1 MARGEGITI
10 RDVAR
15 LAGVSIT
22 AVSHALNGKGTIS
35 EATRTRVKAAAD
47 ELGYQADAF
56 ARGMRQGS
64 IGAVGLVL
72 RSLDALGDYTPAG
85 VDVFERFVGIV
96 SAKALAKG
104 LSITLV
110 PDLSRQPV
118 PPLAFSMDGYIIMSP
133 HENDPVAAVL
143 DKRRIPYVCYGK
155 IPGRPDF
162 SHWAS
167 EDDPL
172 SARQALAHFENAG
185 AREVVLVP
193 GTDRN
198 SWNQDFRQEYLTW
211 CHTHGVRPKV
221 YEQAERSGV
230 DGGRE
235 VGRRILADGVPD
247 AVLCLTG
254 RHAAGVQLEFLAAGL
269 NIPAEVV
276 IAAASD
282 SEHSRSSRPAI
293 TAFELN
299 PAACAD
305 ALLDM
310 LQELLRTGT
319 APGPFLAKARLRP
332 RASTRR
338 DPA

>member
-1 MARGEGITI
+1 MARGQGVTI

-15 LAGVSIT
+15 RAGVSIT
-22 AVSHALNGKGTIS
+22 VVSHSLNGKGTVS
-35 EATRTRVKAAAD
+35 EATRARVRAAAD

-64 IGAVGLVL
+64 IGAIGLVL

-85 VDVFERFVGIV
+85 VDVFERFAGIA

-110 PDLSRQPV
+110 PDLTRRPV

-133 HENDPVAAVL
+133 HEDDQVAAVL
-143 DKRRIPYVCYGK
+143 DRRSIPYVCYGRVLA
-155 IPGRPDF
+155 RPEF
-162 SHWAS
+162 IHWAS

-172 SARQALAHFENAG
+172 AARQLLAHFEGAG
-185 AREVVLVP
+185 ARQVVLVR
-193 GTDRN
+193 GIDRN
-198 SWNQDFRQEYLTW
+198 AWNHDFQQEYLAW
-211 CHTHGVRPKV
+211 CQRQGVKPRV
-221 YEQAERSGV
+221 YEQPESSGV

-235 VGRRILADGVPD
+235 AGARIMAEGIPD

-254 RHAAGVQLEFLAAGL
+254 RHAAGVQQAFLAAGV
-269 NIPAEVV
+269 NIPEHVM

-282 SEHSRSSRPAI
+282 SEHARSSRPAI

-310 LQELLRTGT
+310 LQELLKTGS
-319 APGPFLAKARLRP
+319 AAGPRLTKAKLRP

-338 DPA
+338 E

>member
-15 LAGVSIT
+15 RAGVSIT
-22 AVSHALNGKGTIS
+22 VVSHSLNGKGTVS
-35 EATRTRVKAAAD
+35 EATRARVKAAAD

-56 ARGMRQGS
+56 ARGMRQGR
-64 IGAVGLVL
+64 IGAIGLVL
-72 RSLDALGDYTPAG
+72 RSLDALGDYAPAG
-85 VDVFERFVGIV
+85 VDVFERFAGIV
-96 SAKALAKG
+96 SSRALAKG

-110 PDLSRQPV
+110 PDLTRRPV
-118 PPLAFSMDGYIIMSP
+118 PPLAFSMDGYIVMSP
-133 HENDPVAAVL
+133 HEDDPVVAL
-143 DKRRIPYVCYGK
+143 LERRGIPYVCYGRVLAR
-155 IPGRPDF
+155 PGFTR
-162 SHWAS
+162 WAS

-172 SARQALAHFENAG
+172 AARQLLAHLEAGG

-198 SWNQDFRQEYLTW
+198 AWNHDFRQEYLAW
-211 CHTHGVRPKV
+211 CERHAITPRV
-221 YEQAERSGV
+221 YEQPERAGV
-230 DGGRE
+230 EGGRQA
-235 VGRRILADGVPD
+235 GARILADGVPE

-254 RHAAGVQLEFLAAGL
+254 RHAAGVQQEFLAAGV
-269 NIPAEVV
+269 NVPGQVM

-282 SEHSRSSRPAI
+282 SEHARSSRPAI

-310 LQELLRTGT
+310 LQEVLETGGT
-319 APGPFLAKARLRP
+319 AGPRLTKARLRP

-338 DPA
+338 E

>member
-1 MARGEGITI
+1 MARAEGITI

-15 LAGVSIT
+15 RAGVSIT
-22 AVSHALNGKGTIS
+22 AVSHSLNGKGTIS
-35 EATRTRVKAAAD
+35 AETRARVRVAAD

-64 IGAVGLVL
+64 IGAIGLVL

-85 VDVFERFVGIV
+85 VDLFERFAGIV

-110 PDLSRQPV
+110 PDLTSRPV

-133 HENDPVAAVL
+133 HEDDPVATL
-143 DKRRIPYVCYGK
+143 LEQRGIPYVCYGK
-155 IPGRPDF
+155 LPSRPEF
-162 SHWAS
+162 KHWAS
-167 EDDPL
+167 EDDPRA
-172 SARQALAHFENAG
+172 ARELLAHFEAAG
-185 AREVVLVP
+185 ARDVAMVP

-198 SWNQDFRQEYLTW
+198 AWNQDFRTEYLAW
-211 CHTHGVRPKV
+211 CEARSLTPRL
-221 YEQAERSGV
+221 YEQPESSGLN
-230 DGGRE
+230 GGRTAAK
-235 VGRRILADGVPD
+235 RILADGVPD

-254 RHAAGVQLEFLAAGL
+254 RHAAGVQQEFLDAG
-269 NIPAEVV
+269 IDVPGQSM

-282 SEHSRSSRPAI
+282 SEHTRSSRPAI

-299 PAACAD
+299 PADSATV
-305 ALLDM
+305 LLDM
-310 LQELLRTGT
+310 LQELLTTGT
-319 APGPFLAKARLRP
+319 TAGPTLVSAKLRP

-338 DPA
+338 K

>member
-10 RDVAR
+10 RDVAQR
-15 LAGVSIT
+15 AGVSIT
-22 AVSHALNGKGTIS
+22 AVSHSLNGKGTIS
-35 EATRTRVKAAAD
+35 EATRARVKAAAD

-64 IGAVGLVL
+64 IGAIGLVL

-133 HENDPVAAVL
+133 HENDPVAAIL
-143 DKRRIPYVCYGK
+143 DKRGIPYVCYGK
-155 IPGRPDF
+155 IPGRQDF
-162 SHWAS
+162 IHWAS

-172 SARQALAHFENAG
+172 AARQLLAHFETAG
-185 AREVVLVP
+185 ARDVVLVP
-193 GTDRN
+193 GSDRN
-198 SWNQDFRQEYLTW
+198 SWNQDFLQEYLVW
-211 CHTHGVRPKV
+211 CHAHGVKPRV
-221 YEQAERSGV
+221 YEQAERTGV
-230 DGGRE
+230 DGGRDA
-235 VGRRILADGVPD
+235 GRRILADGVPE

-254 RHAAGVQLEFLAAGL
+254 RHAAGVQLEFLAAGIA
-269 NIPAEVV
+269 IPGQVM

-299 PAACAD
+299 PADCAD

-310 LQELLRTGT
+310 LQELLKTGQ
-319 APGPFLAKARLRP
+319 APGPRLTKARLRP
-332 RASTRR
+332 RASSRR
-338 DPA
+338 D